1 MVASLHRLRPDIV
14 LERFVS
20 QSPPALLLAPRWG
33 WKNHEFTAKIR
44 KALTATLQDSPK

>member
-1 MVASLHRLRPDIV
+1 MDFVRRLRPDIV

-44 KALTATLQDSPK
+44 KVLTATPQEPRE